1 MRREGVGSRG
11 LESGHSCVLNMS
23 DVSREIIGK
32 RMESAPQRKGWCG
45 PIGVT
50 RCSGERKQDHS
61 VLYQPYPEVIVV
73 LRIDIRGNCGR
84 WGDVLGE
91 RPAPA
96 PRDGRREGKKE
107 ANGELTQGQRTG

>member
-45 PIGVT
+45 PIGFKYAV
-50 RCSGERKQDHS
+50 
-61 VLYQPYPEVIVV
+61 
-73 LRIDIRGNCGR
+73 
-84 WGDVLGE
+84 
-91 RPAPA
+91 
-96 PRDGRREGKKE
+96 
-107 ANGELTQGQRTG
+107 